1 MMTND
6 TSSEPEIQ
14 AWRSRLKIGQG
25 EPEKQELRN
34 EVKEICRRQ
43 LSRFRMEC
51 RGQSSWCL
59 VMGGIVGTFSYPFPR
74 SLKNNRTE
82 N

>member
-1 MMTND
+1 MTTND

-34 EVKEICRRQ
+34 EDKEI
-43 LSRFRMEC
+43 
-51 RGQSSWCL
+51 W
-59 VMGGIVGTFSYPFPR
+59 
-74 SLKNNRTE
+74 
-82 N
+82 